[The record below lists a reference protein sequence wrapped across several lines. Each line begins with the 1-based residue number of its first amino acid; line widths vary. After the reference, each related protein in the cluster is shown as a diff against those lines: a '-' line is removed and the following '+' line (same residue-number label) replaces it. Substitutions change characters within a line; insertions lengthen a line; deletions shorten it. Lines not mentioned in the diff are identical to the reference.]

1 MCCWLPSS
9 LIACLSPDVTS
20 PRLLPTVVSRLPLAV
35 ASTTHSAPSMGSGV
49 GVVIYS
55 YRCSLYDCC
64 TSLGSWNRTV
74 IVITAGADRHHWA
87 ERETELLQSWV
98 LHRWRLAVW
107 GVSFNGLEVPD
118 IAVTIGLRR

>member
-1 MCCWLPSS
+1 MSCWLPSS

-20 PRLLPTVVSRLPLAV
+20 SQLLPTVVSRLPLAV
-35 ASTTHSAPSMGSGV
+35 VSTTRLALSMGGGV

-55 YRCSLYDCC
+55 YMCSLYDCC

-74 IVITAGADRHHWA
+74 IVITAGADHQHWA

-98 LHRWRLAVW
+98 LHCWRLAVW
-107 GVSFNGLEVPD
+107 GASFNGLEVPD
-118 IAVTIGLRR
+118 IAVTIGLRG